1 MLSKARAYS
10 ATLDE
15 RDEYQ
20 RNLRAA
26 RMNEQAAQQRAQ
38 TIQSM
43 QTKKYELDER
53 KLGVSQPKTQY
64 VSALPILNTV
74 DSVVNPVLK
83 QNSPVVQGFRRTLQ
97 QYAPAPT
104 MANMGV
110 NNNWLNQ
117 NNQVVNSVQTAM
129 PNASLV
135 QQATNNF
142 QQWNKQYEQDE
153 DRYIDAA
160 DRVASLVAWGAPPD
174 EEANRQ
180 LAESEA
186 KLNQTK
192 AQWNSM
198 MRQTLTMLGPGALE
212 LVRSRIKDA
221 KDKRPTTSPEKYQRM
236 LRAKEFNE
244 LLGDDLASALWEY
257 VRQQEN
263 ASMMSKKL
271 EEAAKFADENGVGAS
286 IVSVP
291 KKIGGGV
298 AGFFDTSTQV
308 LDRLFSGSHAPLD
321 WNTEFQV
328 PGREASAIRSTV
340 AQNIAEDTGST
351 TVLPGL
357 YNFGMGVLDVAA
369 TAPISAI
376 TAGGASLVTTSGA
389 MNDMMQNA
397 KARGAS
403 DDQALTLG
411 AIVGIA
417 EFLTN
422 KLSFENLD
430 ALDVSDLK
438 PFRETLWNNVKSQA
452 GSGAANE
459 FVSQTVDTI
468 ADVVVMGDKSELR
481 QTMQEYEDRGYN
493 RDQALAMAIGGA
505 AGNIMLSSAGGAA
518 SGGLL
523 ALGKTT
529 GAWALNK
536 IRGGSQNTDVDVDSN
551 SPFQVQDQQD
561 AQQARVEPTQD
572 QPFEAQQT
580 QQNAPAA
587 ENSEREKLNE
597 AMLSALRQ
605 IEQQKQ
611 AQEAQT
617 QETVKSQGT
626 YDDLVEALKRGD
638 VAGDQIAKYA
648 SEFDESRSKDFA
660 AWLDREVEEGRLKWR
675 GDGKL
680 GRVLGEDD
688 HIDNRD
694 YGSVG
699 SKKVNAFQYNNPE
712 LHQYIAEGA
721 EIFGGE
727 VAASTPGERI
737 YLGDNPNE
745 AGSTPMWT
753 GTKRHTT
760 PQIEELK
767 DNYRM
772 SWSDLQTAVDD
783 LIADDGREN
792 NAKAKRVELAVDD
805 ILTNGTRL
813 LDGTVIPPNQEYIAA
828 KAGIAGGGATVSDV
842 SAQDQL
848 NGPILAAMNELS
860 GQKAEQTADGVG
872 AKTSDFEHKVAPS
885 QTHGLEGLEA
895 KIGTPKEQQTPIE
908 HEVITNAE
916 TKNNARLRLEQDYE
930 GEKTQLLETNRWN
943 SEEAAMSDVILSDLK
958 AEAEKTGDWSAYSD
972 FRKERAARISDAAR
986 VLQLESQN
994 AQPRSGDAILET
1006 ASEALDTAR
1015 KSTDKN
1021 AVMATVREYAKMYD
1035 KANADKS
1042 VSELR
1047 DIIQAVAVERK
1058 NASFFTKILKENEGV
1073 SNMMNW
1079 ALNRVCKYAEAELQQ
1094 EAAQADVVPV
1104 FEAGERVH
1112 ATDSGNTG
1120 TIVKQLPNGNYIVYF
1135 LNQETG
1141 HDATVELPVSVLKH
1155 KYGASAQKVS
1165 AGSPDGGFY
1174 EFLQN
1179 LAANSIKS
1187 IATDKEKT
1195 GVGNAVL
1202 TIKRMAHLSKSATTI
1217 RNLISNN
1224 VFDVADSVSNNISVP
1239 LDILLSKYTGT
1250 RSVAVDK
1257 SWFSSAKRTGSV
1269 DGLAMSLLEVGLDA
1283 SSTKTANAAKYGT
1296 SKRTFHK
1303 ANGPVSSLISTME
1316 KYQGYMLNST
1326 DEWQKGGIEA
1336 EVQRGIDELYAQG
1349 KIADDSLREV
1359 GAETAG
1365 YRTFQ
1370 DDSKLSE
1377 MSSKFR
1383 KGLNELTDD
1392 IPGGLRAG
1400 DFTMPF
1406 IQVGSNLVSR
1416 VGEYSPVGL
1425 TKNLV
1430 SLGKIL
1436 VDVHKGKTITAAQQ
1450 AKAVKG
1456 IGRGINGSA
1465 LIAAATWLAAKGI
1478 IHIANASGGE
1488 DDDKVASDS
1497 SKGLTGVQVNWS
1509 ALHRSLQ
1516 GQDTEYQYGDKLRS
1530 IDYLQPFNGH
1540 MTIGALIA
1548 EDIKENDGVTFSGI
1562 AKATLDGAFQQLYEL
1577 PVFQTFRDFN
1587 QAIDYSKEKTEGG
1600 KLRDAITSV
1609 TANNVVGTI
1618 APNALRGIAAGTD
1631 PYVRDEYSSDTTL
1644 GRSWDKMKG
1653 SIPGARE
1660 TLPIKQDVYGHDIE
1674 TGYTGI
1680 GNFLNENINPG
1691 KNARY
1696 SPTPTTEVLD
1706 GIAQETGDNS
1716 VYLSKK
1722 APSYVT
1728 VNRTRIDLSYD
1739 QQRQFKSERGAAF
1752 ESVIPA
1758 LNAAANSNGLDGQMK
1773 VKSVS
1778 IAKDYVSQ
1786 VAKQSLNIGFEAD
1799 GWVQELQGKSD
1810 EEIAQTIIG
1819 KALESAAKNSGGTKY
1834 AGMAEQ
1840 IRGGTPEETVLM
1852 AMTDN
1857 QKENYSKYIQKAKVP
1872 AETYLDVLSF
1882 ESKCVSDKDKKG
1894 NIIAGS
1900 KKKKVVAYI
1909 SGLKLTKKQKRA
1921 LYLCFY
1927 SEKDDTFK

>member
-1 MLSKARAYS
+1 MNHSEYKSMISKARAYS

-64 VSALPILNTV
+64 VSALPILDTV
-74 DSVVNPVLK
+74 DSVVNPALK
-83 QNSPVVQGFRRTLQ
+83 QNTPVVQGLKKAMH

-104 MANMGV
+104 LANVSGR
-110 NNNWLNQ
+110 NNYLSQSNP
-117 NNQVVNSVQTAM
+117 VVNSFQTAM

-142 QQWNKQYEQDE
+142 QQWNNQYKQDE
-153 DRYIDAA
+153 DLYIDAV
-160 DRVASLVAWGAPPD
+160 DRVASLAGWGAPPD

-180 LAESEA
+180 LEETEA

-192 AQWNSM
+192 EQEDSM
-198 MRQTLTMLGPGALE
+198 LRQTLTMLGPGAEEIIKAAYKDAIDQPGAGYKVQYTQEETARRAQNQKRAQELRNLIGADLYGKLYQYVYEQDTAAKAAKKQREEAEAAAERRYRLEAKYYTLSSVTASKDFEEKSQYHSTAKDSEPSLMTRLIDNAVDGGTSDWDDPLYEAVNGNEEARAYLETKAATRYGAGDNALGALYGYVAEGKQEVKQMTEEEVGVFNYLYATEGKEVAHEYYDLLQELE
-212 LVRSRIKDA
+212 LNPRQRAEEEETFRQWANDGWGGAIGSSIFGVA
-221 KDKRPTTSPEKYQRM
+221 TSPLKA
-236 LRAKEFNE
+236 L
-244 LLGDDLASALWEY
+244 SAAGQFADY
-257 VRQQEN
+257 ITTGKIDEN
-263 ASMMSKKL
+263 APYNS
-271 EEAAKFADENGVGAS
+271 FAY
-286 IVSVP
+286 VP
-291 KKIGGGV
+291 
-298 AGFFDTSTQV
+298 
-308 LDRLFSGSHAPLD
+308 
-321 WNTEFQV
+321 NTIK
-328 PGREASAIRSTV
+328 RTV
-340 AQNIAEDTGST
+340 AQKAEEKWGPVASFAYQTGMS
-351 TVLPGL
+351 
-357 YNFGMGVLDVAA
+357 M
-369 TAPISAI
+369 
-376 TAGGASLVTTSGA
+376 
-389 MNDMMQNA
+389 
-397 KARGAS
+397 
-403 DDQALTLG
+403 
-411 AIVGIA
+411 A
-417 EFLTN
+417 EFLYN
-422 KLSFENLD
+422 S
-430 ALDVSDLK
+430 ALTGAWAG
-438 PFRETLWNNVKSQA
+438 EATLGEGAFKIASNMSLA
-452 GSGAANE
+452 IMGTGAAADATIE
-459 FVSQTVDTI
+459 AKDRGLTDKQAFVLGTVAGAAEILTEKVSVESLLTGKWEDSAIKFVLKNSLAEGSEEVGSNVINTI
-468 ADVVVMGDKSELR
+468 ADVLVAKDKSQWKQSIQAYRNSGLSEEEAFR
-481 QTMQEYEDRGYN
+481 RAMM
-493 RDQALAMAIGGA
+493 DQALEMGLDYLGGT
-505 AGNIMLSSAGGAA
+505 L
-518 SGGLL
+518 SGGVM
-523 ALGKTT
+523 AGMQAWGNRGYWQAQPAQRQT
-529 GAWALNK
+529 GSTDTNQS
-536 IRGGSQNTDVDVDSN
+536 GFQTNT
-551 SPFQVQDQQD
+551 QVQTPQDVQQN
-561 AQQARVEPTQD
+561 
-572 QPFEAQQT
+572 PFEARQT
-580 QQNAPAA
+580 QQNAPEP
-587 ENSEREKLNE
+587 ENAEREKLNE
-597 AMLSALRQ
+597 TMLSTLRQ

-626 YDDLVEALKRGD
+626 YDDLA
-638 VAGDQIAKYA
+638 
-648 SEFDESRSKDFA
+648 
-660 AWLDREVEEGRLKWR
+660 
-675 GDGKL
+675 
-680 GRVLGEDD
+680 
-688 HIDNRD
+688 
-694 YGSVG
+694 
-699 SKKVNAFQYNNPE
+699 
-712 LHQYIAEGA
+712 
-721 EIFGGE
+721 
-727 VAASTPGERI
+727 
-737 YLGDNPNE
+737 
-745 AGSTPMWT
+745 
-753 GTKRHTT
+753 
-760 PQIEELK
+760 
-767 DNYRM
+767 
-772 SWSDLQTAVDD
+772 
-783 LIADDGREN
+783 
-792 NAKAKRVELAVDD
+792 
-805 ILTNGTRL
+805 
-813 LDGTVIPPNQEYIAA
+813 NQEYIAS
-828 KAGIAGGGATVSDV
+828 KAGIAGGGATASDA

-848 NGPILAAMNELS
+848 NGPTLAAMNELS

-872 AKTSDFEHKVAPS
+872 AKTSDFAHKVAPS

-895 KIGTPKEQQTPIE
+895 KIGTPKGQQTPIE

-916 TKNNARLRLEQDYE
+916 AKNNARLRLEQDYE

-994 AQPRSGDAILET
+994 AQPRSGDAILEA
-1006 ASEALDTAR
+1006 ASKALDTAR
-1015 KSTDKN
+1015 KSTDKD
-1021 AVMATVREYAKMYD
+1021 AVMATVSEYAKMYD

-1058 NASFFTKILKENEGV
+1058 NASFFTRILKGNEDV
-1073 SNMMNW
+1073 SNVMNW

-1104 FEAGERVH
+1104 FEAG
-1112 ATDSGNTG
+1112 A
-1120 TIVKQLPNGNYIVYF
+1120 
-1135 LNQETG
+1135 
-1141 HDATVELPVSVLKH
+1141 
-1155 KYGASAQKVS
+1155 
-1165 AGSPDGGFY
+1165 PDGGFY

-1224 VFDVADSVSNNISVP
+1224 VFDVVDSVSNNISVP
-1239 LDILLSKYTGT
+1239 LDMLLSKYTGT

-1257 SWFSSAKRTGSV
+1257 SWFSSAKRTGSI

-1283 SSTKTANAAKYGT
+1283 SSTKSADAAKYGT

-1303 ANGPVSSLISTME
+1303 ANGAVSSLISTME
-1316 KYQGYMLNST
+1316 KYQGYLLNST

-1359 GAETAG
+1359 GKETAG

-1392 IPGGLRAG
+1392 IPGGVRAG

-1416 VGEYSPVGL
+1416 VSEYSPVGL
-1425 TKNLV
+1425 TTNLV
-1430 SLGKIL
+1430 RLGNIL
-1436 VDVHKGKTITAAQQ
+1436 WQCHEGKTITAAQQ

-1456 IGRGINGSA
+1456 IGRGINGSV

-1509 ALHRSLQ
+1509 ALHRLLQ
-1516 GQDTEYQYGDKLRS
+1516 GQDTKYQYGDKMNSL
-1530 IDYLQPFNGH
+1530 DYLQPFNGH

-1562 AKATLDGAFQQLYEL
+1562 ANASIDGVFQQLYEL

-1587 QAIDYSKEKTEGG
+1587 QAIYYSKEKTEGG
-1600 KLRDAITSV
+1600 KLRDATTNVI
-1609 TANNVVGTI
+1609 ANNVVGTI
-1618 APNALRGIAAGTD
+1618 VPNALRGIAAGTD

-1644 GRSWDKMKG
+1644 GRAWDKTKG
-1653 SIPGARE
+1653 SIPGYRK

-1691 KNARY
+1691 KNVRY
-1696 SPTPTTEVLD
+1696 APTPTTEVLD
-1706 GIAQETGDNS
+1706 GIAQEAGDNS

-1722 APSYVT
+1722 VPNYVT
-1728 VNRTRIDLSYD
+1728 VNSTRIDLSYD

-1752 ESVIPA
+1752 ESVIPT

-1773 VKSVS
+1773 VKAVS
-1778 IAKDYVSQ
+1778 IAQDYAAQ

-1799 GWVQELQGKSD
+1799 DWVQELQGKSD

-1819 KALESAAKNSGGTKY
+1819 KALESAAKKIGGTKY

-1852 AMTDN
+1852 ALTDN

-1882 ESKCVSDKDKKG
+1882 ESKAKSDDKEAK
-1894 NIIAGS
+1894 NS
-1900 KKKKVVAYI
+1900 KTKKEKVVAYI
-1909 SGLKLTKKQKRA
+1909 DGLKLTRKQKRA

>member
-10 ATLDE
+10 ETLDE

-20 RNLRAA
+20 RNLQAA

-53 KLGVSQPKTQY
+53 KLGVFQPKTQY

-74 DSVVNPVLK
+74 DSVVNPALK
-83 QNSPVVQGFRRTLQ
+83 QNTPVVQGFRKTLQ

-104 MANMGV
+104 LANMGV

-117 NNQVVNSVQTAM
+117 NNPVVNSFQTAM
-129 PNASLV
+129 PNESLV

-142 QQWNKQYEQDE
+142 QQWNTQYEQDE
-153 DRYIDAA
+153 DRYIDDL
-160 DRVASLVAWGAPPD
+160 DRVTTLIGLGAPD
-174 EEANRQ
+174 EDADKQ

-198 MRQTLTMLGPGALE
+198 MRQTLDMLGPGAENLI
-212 LVRSRIKDA
+212 RSVIKDA

-236 LRAKEFNE
+236 LQARELQK
-244 LLGDDLASALWEY
+244 LLGNDLYGELAEY

-263 ASMMSKKL
+263 SIRMSKKK

-286 IVSVP
+286 IVSIP
-291 KKIGGGV
+291 KKLIGGISGV
-298 AGFFDTSTQV
+298 ADTYAQTFD
-308 LDRLFSGSHAPLD
+308 RIFSGSHAPLD
-321 WNTEFQV
+321 WNTELQV
-328 PGREASAIRSTV
+328 PNREASTIRSTV

-351 TVLPGL
+351 KVLPGL
-357 YNFGMGVLDVAA
+357 YNFGMGMVDAVA
-369 TAPISAI
+369 TMPINAI
-376 TAGGASLVTTSGA
+376 TGGWGTALMASA
-389 MNDMMQNA
+389 AANDTMQNI
-397 KARGAS
+397 KARGGS

-411 AIVGIA
+411 TVTLIA
-417 EFLTN
+417 EILTE
-422 KLSFENLD
+422 KMSFDDLD
-430 ALDVSDLK
+430 ALDVSDMTK
-438 PFRETLWNNVKSQA
+438 FKETLWNNVKSQGKSEGMEEGIA
-452 GSGAANE
+452 ESIEA
-459 FVSQTVDTI
+459 I
-468 ADVVVMGDKSELR
+468 ADAVIMGDKSELR
-481 QTMQEYEDRGYN
+481 QSMQEYEAQGYN

-505 AGNIMLSSAGGAA
+505 AGNIMLSSAGGAV
-518 SGGLL
+518 SGGLF
-523 ALGKTT
+523 AAGKTT
-529 GAWALNK
+529 GAWALDK
-536 IRGGSQNTDVDVDSN
+536 LRGSSQNANADVDDN
-551 SPFQVQDQQD
+551 SPFQVQVQQD
-561 AQQARVEPTQD
+561 AQQN
-572 QPFEAQQT
+572 PFEAQQT

-587 ENSEREKLNE
+587 DITQETQSQAEMQRNRQGPIEPSAYRQTARQILNE
-597 AMLSALRQ
+597 NIFESRIYGTALEETGLTRGEVRQALRDIARGNQ
-605 IEQQKQ
+605 SKVADANAQTVLQAIQTVEANAPAVETSQ
-611 AQEAQT
+611 AQEPTQVQGQRISPENSAKDELNRAQ
-617 QETVKSQGT
+617 
-626 YDDLVEALKRGD
+626 LAAL
-638 VAGDQIAKYA
+638 
-648 SEFDESRSKDFA
+648 
-660 AWLDREVEEGRLKWR
+660 
-675 GDGKL
+675 
-680 GRVLGEDD
+680 
-688 HIDNRD
+688 
-694 YGSVG
+694 
-699 SKKVNAFQYNNPE
+699 
-712 LHQYIAEGA
+712 
-721 EIFGGE
+721 
-727 VAASTPGERI
+727 
-737 YLGDNPNE
+737 
-745 AGSTPMWT
+745 
-753 GTKRHTT
+753 
-760 PQIEELK
+760 EELK
-767 DNYRM
+767 
-772 SWSDLQTAVDD
+772 
-783 LIADDGREN
+783 
-792 NAKAKRVELAVDD
+792 AKQDEAQPGQSVV
-805 ILTNGTRL
+805 G
-813 LDGTVIPPNQEYIAA
+813 Q
-828 KAGIAGGGATVSDV
+828 
-842 SAQDQL
+842 QDQL

-943 SEEAAMSDVILSDLK
+943 SEEAAMSDVILADLK
-958 AEAEKTGDWSAYSD
+958 KEAEKTGDWSAYSD

-994 AQPRSGDAILET
+994 AQPRSGDAILEA
-1006 ASEALDTAR
+1006 ASKALDTAR
-1015 KSTDKN
+1015 KGTDKN
-1021 AVMATVREYAKMYD
+1021 AVMDTVSEYAKMYD

-1042 VSELR
+1042 VSGLR

-1058 NASFFTKILKENEGV
+1058 NASFFTKILKENEDV

-1079 ALNRVCKYAEAELQQ
+1079 ALNRVCKYAEAGGKT
-1094 EAAQADVVPV
+1094 ANDV
-1104 FEAGERVH
+1104 
-1112 ATDSGNTG
+1112 
-1120 TIVKQLPNGNYIVYF
+1120 
-1135 LNQETG
+1135 
-1141 HDATVELPVSVLKH
+1141 DA
-1155 KYGASAQKVS
+1155 
-1165 AGSPDGGFY
+1165 Y
-1174 EFLQN
+1174 EFLQD

-1202 TIKRMAHLSKSATTI
+1202 TIKRMYHLSKSATVI

-1224 VFDVADSVSNNISVP
+1224 VFDVVDSVSNNISVP

-1257 SWFSSAKRTGSV
+1257 SWFSSAKRTGSI

-1283 SSTKTANAAKYGT
+1283 SSTKSADAAKYGT

-1303 ANGPVSSLISTME
+1303 ANGLVSSLISTME

-1349 KIADDSLREV
+1349 KIADDSLRDA
-1359 GAETAG
+1359 GKKTAG

-1377 MSSKFR
+1377 MSSELR
-1383 KGLNELTDD
+1383 QGLNKLTDD

-1436 VDVHKGKTITAAQQ
+1436 VDVHEGKTITAARQ

-1456 IGRGINGSA
+1456 IGRGVNGSV

-1497 SKGLTGVQVNWS
+1497 SKNLTGIQVNWS
-1509 ALHRSLQ
+1509 ALGRSMR
-1516 GQDTEYQYGDKLRS
+1516 GEDTTYRVGDKLGS

-1540 MTIGALIA
+1540 LTIGALIA

-1618 APNALRGIAAGTD
+1618 VPNALRGIAAGTD

-1644 GRSWDKMKG
+1644 GRAWDKTKG

-1752 ESVIPA
+1752 ESVIPV

-1773 VKSVS
+1773 VKAVS
-1778 IAKDYVSQ
+1778 IAKDYAAQ
-1786 VAKQSLNIGFEAD
+1786 VAKQGLNIGFEAD
-1799 GWVQELQGKSD
+1799 DWVQELQGKSD

-1819 KALESAAKNSGGTKY
+1819 KTLESAAKNSGGTKY

-1840 IRGGTPEETVLM
+1840 IRGGTPEETALM
-1852 AMTDN
+1852 ALTDN
-1857 QKENYSKYIQKAKVP
+1857 QQENYSKYIQKAKVP

-1882 ESKCVSDKDKKG
+1882 ESKAKSDDKEAK
-1894 NIIAGS
+1894 NS
-1900 KKKKVVAYI
+1900 KTKKEKVVAYI
-1909 SGLKLTKKQKRA
+1909 NGLKLTKKQKRA

>member
-1 MLSKARAYS
+1 
-10 ATLDE
+10 
-15 RDEYQ
+15 
-20 RNLRAA
+20 
-26 RMNEQAAQQRAQ
+26 
-38 TIQSM
+38 
-43 QTKKYELDER
+43 
-53 KLGVSQPKTQY
+53 
-64 VSALPILNTV
+64 
-74 DSVVNPVLK
+74 
-83 QNSPVVQGFRRTLQ
+83 
-97 QYAPAPT
+97 
-104 MANMGV
+104 
-110 NNNWLNQ
+110 
-117 NNQVVNSVQTAM
+117 
-129 PNASLV
+129 
-135 QQATNNF
+135 
-142 QQWNKQYEQDE
+142 
-153 DRYIDAA
+153 
-160 DRVASLVAWGAPPD
+160 
-174 EEANRQ
+174 
-180 LAESEA
+180 
-186 KLNQTK
+186 
-192 AQWNSM
+192 
-198 MRQTLTMLGPGALE
+198 
-212 LVRSRIKDA
+212 
-221 KDKRPTTSPEKYQRM
+221 M

-321 WNTEFQV
+321 WNTKFQV

-357 YNFGMGVLDVAA
+357 YNLGMGVLDVAA

-411 AIVGIA
+411 AIVGVA

-422 KLSFENLD
+422 KMAFENLD
-430 ALDVSDLK
+430 ALDVSDLGNFK
-438 PFRETLWNNVKSQA
+438 KTLWDNVKSQA
-452 GSGAANE
+452 GAGAANE
-459 FVSQTVDTI
+459 FVSKTVDTI

-481 QTMQEYEDRGYN
+481 QSMQEYEDRGYN

-536 IRGGSQNTDVDVDSN
+536 LRGGSQNTGVDVDSN
-551 SPFQVQDQQD
+551 SPFQDQVQQD
-561 AQQARVEPTQD
+561 VQQNQAEQAQAN
-572 QPFEAQQT
+572 PFEVRQT
-580 QQNAPAA
+580 QQNAPEP
-587 ENSEREKLNE
+587 ENAEREKLNE

-772 SWSDLQTAVDD
+772 SWSDLQAAVDD

-860 GQKAEQTADGVG
+860 GQKTEQTADGVG

-994 AQPRSGDAILET
+994 AQPRSGDAILEA
-1006 ASEALDTAR
+1006 ASKALDMAR
-1015 KSTDKN
+1015 RGTDKN
-1021 AVMATVREYAKMYD
+1021 AVMDTVSEYAKMYD

-1058 NASFFTKILKENEGV
+1058 NASFFTKILKGNEDV

-1079 ALNRVCKYAEAELQQ
+1079 ALNRVCKYAEAGEK
-1094 EAAQADVVPV
+1094 AANGAD
-1104 FEAGERVH
+1104 A
-1112 ATDSGNTG
+1112 
-1120 TIVKQLPNGNYIVYF
+1120 
-1135 LNQETG
+1135 
-1141 HDATVELPVSVLKH
+1141 
-1155 KYGASAQKVS
+1155 
-1165 AGSPDGGFY
+1165 Y
-1174 EFLQN
+1174 EFLQD

-1187 IATDKEKT
+1187 IATDKKKT

-1202 TIKRMAHLSKSATTI
+1202 TIKRMYHLSKSATVI

-1224 VFDVADSVSNNISVP
+1224 VFDVVDSVSNNISVP
-1239 LDILLSKYTGT
+1239 LDMLLSKYTGT

-1257 SWFSSAKRTGSV
+1257 SWFSSAKRTGSI

-1283 SSTKTANAAKYGT
+1283 SSTKSADAAKYGT

-1303 ANGPVSSLISTME
+1303 ANGLVSSLISTME

-1370 DDSKLSE
+1370 DDSKFSK

-1383 KGLNELTDD
+1383 QGLNELTDD
-1392 IPGGLRAG
+1392 VPGGLRAG

-1450 AKAVKG
+1450 AKVVKG
-1456 IGRGINGSA
+1456 IGRGVNGSV

-1509 ALHRSLQ
+1509 ALGRSMR
-1516 GQDTEYQYGDKLRS
+1516 GEDTTYRVGDKLRS

-1540 MTIGALIA
+1540 LTIGALIA

-1609 TANNVVGTI
+1609 TANNVVGTV

-1644 GRSWDKMKG
+1644 GRAWDKMKG
-1653 SIPGARE
+1653 SIPWARE

-1752 ESVIPA
+1752 ESVIPV

-1773 VKSVS
+1773 VKAVS
-1778 IAKDYVSQ
+1778 IAKDYAAQ
-1786 VAKQSLNIGFEAD
+1786 VAKQGLNIGFEAD
-1799 GWVQELQGKSD
+1799 DWVQELQGKSD

-1819 KALESAAKNSGGTKY
+1819 KTLESAAKNSGGTKY